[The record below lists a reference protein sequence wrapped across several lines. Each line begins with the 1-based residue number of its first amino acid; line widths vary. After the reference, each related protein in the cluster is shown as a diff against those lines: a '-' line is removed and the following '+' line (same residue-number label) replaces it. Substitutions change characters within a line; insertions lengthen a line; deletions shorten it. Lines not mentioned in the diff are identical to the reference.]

1 MRCAKVAEVMQV
13 VSMFWGEPTS
23 RAHRDDL
30 LEYVAGSAA
39 VARGVTGRS
48 AHRAARRAKG

>member
-1 MRCAKVAEVMQV
+1 MRCAKVVEMMQV

-30 LEYVAGSAA
+30 LEYVVGSAA
-39 VARGVTGRS
+39 VARGGTGQGVR
-48 AHRAARRAKG
+48 RASRRAKG